1 MKWQK
6 TCICFLFGSILQSIG
21 VDSFIC
27 DDKKFK
33 INSTTDFV
41 QTIKEMQDSP
51 SQGNCYVLEF
61 AENNFKF
68 EVNETLNVTVN
79 MTLHGM
85 GTIVTCNYPSG
96 MFNYSAII
104 SVTNVQYFGIS
115 GITFVECPSSLYFDN
130 VSSVSINDSHFRYIL
145 INYNTSVL
153 YGCTTYVYYVCTS
166 N

>member
-1 MKWQK
+1 M
-6 TCICFLFGSILQSIG
+6 
-21 VDSFIC
+21 DSFIC

-85 GTIVTCNYPSG
+85 GTIVTCSYPSG

-130 VSSVSINDSHFRYIL
+130 VSSVSINDSHFR
-145 INYNTSVL
+145 
-153 YGCTTYVYYVCTS
+153 
-166 N
+166 